1 MTQSNI
7 ETSLREGGSLHA
19 LARLKSFLVYEK
31 VWNAERN
38 KYDKKP
44 RIPYKW
50 GVDGDLLSAEEALG
64 HCTDSRFGVG
74 LAIFPRD
81 PYFCIDLDGCVD
93 PETGALT
100 EFAKQMTQ
108 RFPGAPIELS
118 TNKTGLHI
126 WGWSESKPHAEK
138 NSAVPGLEVYGFGST
153 RHFIALT
160 GDMWREGDAHRNY
173 SSHLAAVID
182 EYVPLRAQGAAI
194 SEVNWGEGPCAEWS
208 GIADDEELIAKFLA
222 SNRMDAA
229 AAFGGKRKLT
239 NRELWEE
246 DADALIAAFPD
257 LGGGATPWDRSSAD
271 LSLAS
276 RLAFWTGKD
285 APRMLRLMQESALTR
300 DKWDLRPEY
309 LVNTIEKAIAGCD
322 QVYGQADETPKREV
336 EWTDKSLDPM
346 PRTLE
351 PGEYTASVMSNA
363 PAGVFGTALNEQDWP
378 RVIRILA
385 YQFGSNCERVLA
397 ELKQNPLFQESE
409 ESREQ
414 IALACA
420 ATDKWASGSAATLEL
435 IPEGVTLTTE
445 KPTFGAEKQMQIFKG
460 CAFVANH
467 SKVYL
472 PDGSLMDQTAFNG
485 FMPAGVYSISDKETV
500 KKPWDAFL
508 YQQKFSFPRVH
519 DLAFRPDLPPGA
531 IFDEEGFRYINSFVP
546 VPSIKVQADVTP
558 FLDHLALMLP
568 VERDRE
574 ILLAYMAAVVQNP
587 GVKFRWAPVLQGA
600 EGNGKG
606 LVVTVLQKA
615 IGTRF
620 FHLAQSSDMGNKFN
634 DWIVGKLLVGVNE
647 MNLAAG
653 GVDMIDSMKTMIT
666 DDYAAIQGKGQKQST
681 ARIFANFIFTT
692 NRQGAVGKAV
702 TGRRYAVF
710 YTAQQEDGDVAR
722 DMGNRYFRNLH
733 KWLDQVGYNALNH
746 YLAGY
751 AIPEQFNPATE
762 CVTAPRTSS
771 FEASVEE
778 SKGVIEQAIEEAVAE
793 GRIGFREPFISSHAL
808 SELMSKMHRGNAVGE
823 KKRPALLETLG
834 YIPHPALA
842 SGRATKFLMPDAK
855 KITLYVMKDHPASQL
870 NAKDAQERYEQKNL
884 PQPNDTLNRSAG

>member
-1 MTQSNI
+1 MTQEIRSC
-7 ETSLREGGSLHA
+7 LAPGGSLAAMAQYPH
-19 LARLKSFLVYEK
+19 FCVYEIVPSK
-31 VWNAERN
+31 TRPG
-38 KYDKKP
+38 KFDKLP
-44 RIPYKW
+44 RYPTKW
-50 GVDGDLLSAEEALG
+50 GDRSSLLTCAAALDKLDQLNAANDG
-64 HCTDSRFGVG
+64 RRWGVG
-74 LAIFPRD
+74 YLLQEDD
-81 PYFCIDLDGCVD
+81 PFFFLDADGCLD
-93 PETGALT
+93 PATRQWKPIVGELLGEL
-100 EFAKQMTQ
+100 
-108 RFPGAPIELS
+108 PGAAYECS
-118 TNKTGLHI
+118 SSKTGVHLF
-126 WGWSESKPHAEK
+126 GSFDYRPHSNK
-138 NSAVPGLEVYGFGST
+138 NAGHGLELYSSG
-153 RHFIALT
+153 RLAALT
-160 GDMWREGDAHRNY
+160 GLTAMGDCAKHFDL
-173 SSHLAAVID
+173 SSLIAKYFAPADKAAVD
-182 EYVPLRAQGAAI
+182 
-194 SEVNWGEGPCAEWS
+194 VNWEDGPCAEWS
-208 GIADDEELIAKFLA
+208 GILDDEDLIAKFLA

-246 DADALIAAFPD
+246 DAAALSAAFPD
-257 LGGGATPWDRSSAD
+257 VGGGASPWDRSSAD

-346 PRTLE
+346 PCTLE

-397 ELKQNPLFQESE
+397 ELKQNPLFRETE

-467 SKVYL
+467 SKVHL

-485 FMPAGVYSISDKETV
+485 FMPAGVYSISDNDVV

-531 IFDEEGFRYINSFVP
+531 IFDDEGFRYINSFVP
-546 VPSIKVQADVTP
+546 VPSMKVQADVTP

-746 YLAGY
+746 YLASY
-751 AIPEQFNPATE
+751 PIPEQLNPATE

-823 KKRPALLETLG
+823 KKRPALLEALG

-842 SGRATKFLMPDAK
+842 AGRATKFLMPDAK